1 MHLQELIRGIDC
13 TVMSQ
18 DNPDISD
25 ILIDS
30 RKVSP
35 GSLFVCI
42 SGTKADGHAFAA
54 DAVRQGAVAVVAERA
69 LPGIA
74 VPQVLVRDS
83 REALSLLAASFHG
96 HPARKLGLIGVTGT
110 NGKTTTTWLIRDIL
124 KSVGEKTGL
133 IGTVV
138 NMVGDEEVPQHLT
151 TPDPMELQGLLRRM
165 ADAGCRYVVMEV
177 SAHALELRKLAGLSF
192 QCGVFTNLTQDHL
205 DDFKTMERYRAAKK
219 RFFTDFAMKTALVN
233 ADDPAGADMVS
244 QFGGVAMTYGID
256 APADIQATE
265 LSMSLT
271 GARFTLRA
279 GALTM
284 PIALALPGRFNVYNS
299 LAAAGVAMSLG
310 LSLRVTAE
318 GLARAR
324 SVSGRIERV
333 PADTDYTVIV
343 DYAHSPDGIRNILEA
358 VRELAGGRVIIV
370 FGCGGD
376 RDRTKRP
383 IMGRIA
389 GELADYAIL
398 TSDNPRTEEP
408 DAIIDMIEP
417 GIRETGA
424 QYERVTDRRAA
435 IRRALDMAGK
445 GDIVLIAGKGHE
457 NYQEIMGVRHPF
469 DDREVVRE
477 ILRGKGVQP

>member
-1 MHLQELIRGIDC
+1 
-13 TVMSQ
+13 
-18 DNPDISD
+18 
-25 ILIDS
+25 
-30 RKVSP
+30 
-35 GSLFVCI
+35 
-42 SGTKADGHAFAA
+42 
-54 DAVRQGAVAVVAERA
+54 
-69 LPGIA
+69 
-74 VPQVLVRDS
+74 
-83 REALSLLAASFHG
+83 
-96 HPARKLGLIGVTGT
+96 
-110 NGKTTTTWLIRDIL
+110 
-124 KSVGEKTGL
+124 
-133 IGTVV
+133 
-138 NMVGDEEVPQHLT
+138 
-151 TPDPMELQGLLRRM
+151 
-165 ADAGCRYVVMEV
+165 
-177 SAHALELRKLAGLSF
+177 
-192 QCGVFTNLTQDHL
+192 
-205 DDFKTMERYRAAKK
+205 
-219 RFFTDFAMKTALVN
+219 
-233 ADDPAGADMVS
+233 
-244 QFGGVAMTYGID
+244 
-256 APADIQATE
+256 
-265 LSMSLT
+265 
-271 GARFTLRA
+271 
-279 GALTM
+279 
-284 PIALALPGRFNVYNS
+284 
-299 LAAAGVAMSLG
+299 MSLG